1 MALPGSTAHHLPFE
15 NLDESKARE
24 YLDSKFWGQFWA
36 AYEARRHVRRGGSIV
51 LFSGC
56 ANRRPVPGYVVGAG
70 VDGALDGL
78 TRSLA
83 WELSAYGIRVN
94 CVSPG
99 VILTEIITRGMSEAE
114 LERFL
119 DSQARRVPL
128 GRVGRPEECARGAI
142 YLMTNR
148 FVTGEVLAIDGGFE
162 AGA

>member
-1 MALPGSTAHHLPFE
+1 M
-15 NLDESKARE
+15 
-24 YLDSKFWGQFWA
+24 
-36 AYEARRHVRRGGSIV
+36 
-51 LFSGC
+51 
-56 ANRRPVPGYVVGAG
+56 
-70 VDGALDGL
+70 
-78 TRSLA
+78 
-83 WELSAYGIRVN
+83 
-94 CVSPG
+94 
-99 VILTEIITRGMSEAE
+99 ILTEIITRGMSEAE